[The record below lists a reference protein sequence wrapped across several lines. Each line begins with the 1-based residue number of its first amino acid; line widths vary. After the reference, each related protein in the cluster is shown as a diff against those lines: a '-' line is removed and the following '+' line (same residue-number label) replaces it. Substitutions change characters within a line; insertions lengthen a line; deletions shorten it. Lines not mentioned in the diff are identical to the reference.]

1 MDYIAPTVRDLE
13 VDLESGCTVSG
24 DDLSE
29 ETFLGVKK
37 QAKTMLAKICSRF
50 IDGSINNENKIS
62 LCGNVS
68 NNDGLSGEN
77 AIVQESKDIEGKKV
91 AKEKRKKSSNKKAP
105 KPPKPPRGPSL
116 DSADLKLIK
125 EISELAMLKRARI
138 ERMKALK
145 KMKASKQ
152 SSSNSNMFATVFT
165 VLFCLVILFQ
175 GMSSSGTPVR
185 FQGSPLS
192 SGAIE
197 GGLISVQFSGNP
209 SASEPNAPGFGSV
222 DLVEQVTGS
231 DPQEKLNIATG

>member
-1 MDYIAPTVRDLE
+1 MIWFVKRVKSSWDCWFVMDYIAPTVRDLE

-175 GMSSSGTPVR
+175 GNIFFTN
-185 FQGSPLS
+185 LH
-192 SGAIE
+192 
-197 GGLISVQFSGNP
+197 LIHLELRIICCFSDR
-209 SASEPNAPGFGSV
+209 SHC
-222 DLVEQVTGS
+222 
-231 DPQEKLNIATG
+231 K